1 MYEKLITFLLENQIS
16 YQEVHHIPEG
26 RCEAVSKIRGN
37 KLEHAAKCLVV
48 MVKHGKKERQY
59 YLAVV
64 PADRS
69 VDLHAVMKYSGGD
82 SVMLAPPDR
91 AFDLTKCEMGTVLPF
106 SFHDD
111 LTLLV
116 DPSLKNVDEI
126 VFNAGKLDTSIF
138 IKTQDYLSICNPRFI
153 QITK

>member
-1 MYEKLITFLLENQIS
+1 MYEKLINFLNQNQIN

-26 RCEAVSKIRGN
+26 RCEAISKIRGN
-37 KLEHAAKCLVV
+37 KLEQAAKCLVV
-48 MVKHGKKERQY
+48 MVKHGKKDRQY

-82 SVMLAPPDR
+82 GVMLAPPER
-91 AFDLTKCEMGTVLPF
+91 ALNLTGCEMGTVLPF
-106 SFHDD
+106 SFHDN
-111 LTLLV
+111 LKLLV

-126 VFNAGKLDTSIF
+126 VFNAGKLDGSIF
-138 IKTQDYLSICNPRFI
+138 IKTQDYLNISNPCFV
-153 QITK
+153 QITR